1 MSSFFGKGM
10 YDKNDRQK
18 FSKEGKVLFVIFI
31 ITVIV
36 FTVIFLK
43 MRLDAAMSSASLTT
57 Q

>member
-18 FSKEGKVLFVIFI
+18 FSKEGRVLFVIFI
-31 ITVIV
+31 VTVIV
-36 FTVIFLK
+36 FTIIFLK
-43 MRLDAAMSSASLTT
+43 MRLDAAMSAATLTT

>member
-18 FSKEGKVLFVIFI
+18 FSKEGKVLFVIFV
-31 ITVIV
+31 ITVVIFTIV
-36 FTVIFLK
+36 FLK
-43 MRLDAAMSSASLTT
+43 MRLDAAMSGATLTT